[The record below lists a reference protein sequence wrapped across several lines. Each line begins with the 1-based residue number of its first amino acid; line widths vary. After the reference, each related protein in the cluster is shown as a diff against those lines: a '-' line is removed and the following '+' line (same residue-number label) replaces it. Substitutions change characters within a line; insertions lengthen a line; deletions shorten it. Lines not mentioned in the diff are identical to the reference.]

1 MRRVWARAWERVR
14 PGRVWQNYTGR
25 TMNRLYARV
34 WVALGVAAMAVGQSS
49 CGGDDQGRQ
58 RDDPILVAL
67 DARQNAD
74 RRADAVREAFARAV
88 KESDRIGVRTE
99 LAPQIWS
106 DQADGKVKAA
116 IVREMLS
123 EKSERSAGEI
133 REELRLN
140 LPHQTSREVVVEVCK
155 AAAERGWKDFTSA
168 IVRAWGREIPGLP
181 EGERVERATLATLWP
196 ERTVEATVFDV
207 FLNPPPDTDAT
218 RRLKL
223 EETYRIS
230 AWAVLSRDDADG
242 TKRVGLLRQT
252 AGASGKPFV
261 AEILACVDELR
272 VVPMTGEE
280 LRWARRLRDPK
291 LETNKKWWAEVRVV
305 VSSLSAEQAKGLG
318 LGHLEAL
325 RLSSTSKPEWL
336 TMSRSALLDELR
348 GRLSGREVR
357 EASDNR
363 PSGVRVKETLS
374 AWESKLV
381 WADVLTVLMVDE
393 AVASESVRRDL
404 FTYVEFDRRD
414 ETTEYGGTVDATPT
428 DLPGQRAEMRA
439 VLYQPRPGQRVNDTT
454 FIASD
459 DMISASDRSL
469 AHYHFHAAERNN
481 AAYAGPSLE
490 DMDYATLFGRACL
503 VVTSLGSDELA
514 VDYYQPGGIVID
526 LGTIV
531 APGPAAPAG
540 SASSRA
546 PTGSSTAK

>member
-1 MRRVWARAWERVR
+1 
-14 PGRVWQNYTGR
+14 
-25 TMNRLYARV
+25 MNRVTARQLV
-34 WVALGVAAMAVGQSS
+34 VLSVALGGVFTWS
-49 CGGDDQGRQ
+49 CGTDDPGRD

-74 RRADAVREAFARAV
+74 RRAEAVREAFARAV

-106 DQADGKVKAA
+106 DVADGKVKAA
-116 IVREMLS
+116 IVREMLA
-123 EKSERSAGEI
+123 EKGERSVGEI

-155 AAAERGWKDFTSA
+155 AAAERGWKDYTSA
-168 IVRAWGREIPGLP
+168 IVRAWGRDIPGLS
-181 EGERVERATLATLWP
+181 ESERVERATLATLWP

-207 FLNPPPDTDAT
+207 FLNPPADTEAT

-230 AWAVLSRDDADG
+230 AWAVLSREDPSG
-242 TKRVGLLRQT
+242 TKRVGMLREF
-252 AGASGKPFV
+252 AGGASGAGKPFV
-261 AEILACVDELR
+261 AEILACADELG
-272 VVPMTGEE
+272 VVPLTGEE

-291 LETNKKWWAEVRVV
+291 SEVNKKWWVEVLGRT
-305 VSSLSAEQAKGLG
+305 SGLSAEQKAGLA
-318 LGHLEAL
+318 LRHLEAV
-325 RLSSTSKPEWL
+325 RLAGSWRPEWL
-336 TMSRSALLDELR
+336 TMTRGALLDELR
-348 GRLSGREVR
+348 GRLAGREVR

-363 PSGVRVKETLS
+363 PSGVRVRETLE
-374 AWESKLV
+374 AWEARLV
-381 WADVLTVLMVDE
+381 WADVLSVLMLDE
-393 AVASESVRRDL
+393 AVASESVRRDM

-414 ETTEYGGTVDATPT
+414 ETTEYGGTVDASPT
-428 DLPGQRAEMRA
+428 DLPGQRAVMRA
-439 VLYQPRPGQRVNDTT
+439 VLYQPRPGQRVSDTT

-469 AHYHFHAAERNN
+469 AHFHYHAAERNN

-490 DMDYATLFGRACL
+490 DMEYASRFGRSCL

-526 LGTIV
+526 LGLIA
-531 APGPAAPAG
+531 APGPLTT
-540 SASSRA
+540 STA
-546 PTGSSTAK
+546 PTGSASEK

>member
-1 MRRVWARAWERVR
+1 
-14 PGRVWQNYTGR
+14 
-25 TMNRLYARV
+25 MNQLHARV
-34 WVALGVAAMAVGQSS
+34 LVVLSVASAAAVLAS
-49 CGGDDQGRQ
+49 CGGDDQGRAN
-58 RDDPILVAL
+58 DDPILVAL

-74 RRADAVREAFARAV
+74 RRAEAVREAFARAV

-116 IVREMLS
+116 IVREMLT

-168 IVRAWGREIPGLP
+168 IVRAWGRDIPGLA
-181 EGERVERATLATLWP
+181 ESERVERATLATLWP
-196 ERTVEATVFDV
+196 ERTVESTVFDV
-207 FLNPPPDTDAT
+207 FLNPPADTDAT

-230 AWAVLSRDDADG
+230 AWAVLSRDDPDG
-242 TKRVGLLRQT
+242 SKRVGLLRQV
-252 AGASGKPFV
+252 AGAAGKPFV
-261 AEILACVDELR
+261 AEILACADELR
-272 VVPMTGEE
+272 LVPLTGEE

-291 LETNKKWWAEVRVV
+291 SEANKKWWGESRAVV
-305 VSSLSAEQAKGLG
+305 ASLSAEQATGLG
-318 LGHLEAL
+318 LRHLEAL
-325 RLSSTSKPEWL
+325 RLASTARPEWL

-348 GRLSGREVR
+348 GRLAQREVR

-363 PSGVRVKETLS
+363 PSGVRVRETLE
-374 AWESKLV
+374 AWEAKLA
-381 WADVLTVLMVDE
+381 WADVLTVLMLDE
-393 AVASESVRRDL
+393 SVASETVRQDL

-414 ETTEYGGTVDATPT
+414 ETTEYGGTVDASPT
-428 DLPGQRAEMRA
+428 DLPGQRARMRA
-439 VLYQPRPGQRVNDTT
+439 VLYQPRPGQRVSDTT

-459 DMISASDRSL
+459 DMIAASDRSL

-490 DMDYATLFGRACL
+490 DLDYATRFGRACL
-503 VVTSLGSDELA
+503 VVTSLGGDELA

-526 LGTIV
+526 LGTF
-531 APGPAAPAG
+531 GPPPLTG
-540 SASSRA
+540 SGTGSSLGASSTA